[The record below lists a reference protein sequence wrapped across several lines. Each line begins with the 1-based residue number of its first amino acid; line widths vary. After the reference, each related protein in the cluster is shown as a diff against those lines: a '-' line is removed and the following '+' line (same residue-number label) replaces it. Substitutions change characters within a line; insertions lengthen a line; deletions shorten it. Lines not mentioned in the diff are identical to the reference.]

1 MTSTPVRPYLLGR
14 DNENGKS
21 QGMPTP
27 KEFSDGQ
34 TARLVPLGHPFLPQ
48 RPTLLHSPCS
58 YTRLT
63 IQATQ
68 NSRTNKSPLAHEP
81 RDSKLTTHPIKR
93 VRVAPNTVTNPPDT
107 LLVTHNPFSLPKPQ
121 QICRL
126 TGTPP
131 LPSPPPT
138 EIRSNPRPTLPFP
151 GARHISRTRPRSTSP
166 PIVPSDHPFKM
177 TGSARGAPSRR
188 ERPSRCRFSAPRI
201 MGLSK
206 RGTAQ
211 VV

>member
-27 KEFSDGQ
+27 REFSDGQ
-34 TARLVPLGHPFLPQ
+34 TARLVPLGHSFLPQ

-63 IQATQ
+63 VQATQ
-68 NSRTNKSPLAHEP
+68 NSRTNQSPLAHEP

-107 LLVTHNPFSLPKPQ
+107 LLVTRNPFSLPKPR

-131 LPSPPPT
+131 LPSPPPFDRDPIQPAT
-138 EIRSNPRPTLPFP
+138 HPPL
-151 GARHISRTRPRSTSP
+151 PRSSP
-166 PIVPSDHPFKM
+166 HQSYASPQHIPSDRPLRSPFQDDGIG
-177 TGSARGAPSRR
+177 TGSP
-188 ERPSRCRFSAPRI
+188 F
-201 MGLSK
+201 
-206 RGTAQ
+206 
-211 VV
+211 